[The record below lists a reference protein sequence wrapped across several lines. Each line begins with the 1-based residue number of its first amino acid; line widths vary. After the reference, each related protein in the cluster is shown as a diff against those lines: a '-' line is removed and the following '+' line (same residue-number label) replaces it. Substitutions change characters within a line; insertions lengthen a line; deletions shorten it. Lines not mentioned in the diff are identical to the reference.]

1 MTAVTPEPILKVAMG
16 FMAAKH
22 LFVASEVGLFEAL
35 AAGPTTIEDLASQT
49 GVPSRTI
56 AIATAAMVSLGFIEQ
71 HGHHY
76 QNGEQAAAFLAG
88 KPGPDLRP
96 MLRFFD
102 QISYPAWQK
111 LADAVRT
118 GNGQAQFGKFDK
130 RQQEIFSAGVESFSG
145 PGAAALATN
154 YDFGRHNKVL
164 DVAGGTGSF
173 LVAVLRRHAKLRG
186 TLFELPGPC
195 AVARQKLANLPE
207 GSRIDIV
214 EGDVFKDALPAG
226 YDALIVANTAHVF
239 SVPHNIELLRKMRT
253 GVQPGARLL
262 LVDLWT
268 DPSHTQP
275 GSAALISGEFLVI
288 SGEGQAYSEQE
299 ADTWLRQTGWKKI
312 EKTPLAGPTSLIV
325 AEAA

>member
-35 AAGPTTIEDLASQT
+35 AAGPATIEELASQT

-76 QNGEQAAAFLAG
+76 QNGEQVAAFLAG

-130 RQQEIFSAGVESFSG
+130 RQQKIFSAGVESFSG
-145 PGAAALATN
+145 PGAAALAAN
-154 YDFGRHNKVL
+154 YDFGRHHKVL

-173 LVAVLRRHAKLRG
+173 LVAVLKRHAKLRG

-268 DPSHTQP
+268 DLSHTQP
-275 GSAALISGEFLVI
+275 TSAALISGEFLVI

-325 AEAA
+325 AEAV

>member
-1 MTAVTPEPILKVAMG
+1 
-16 FMAAKH
+16 
-22 LFVASEVGLFEAL
+22 VASEVGLFEAL
-35 AAGPTTIEDLASQT
+35 AAGPATIEELASQT

-56 AIATAAMVSLGFIEQ
+56 AIAAAAMVSLGFIEQ

-173 LVAVLRRHAKLRG
+173 LVAVLKRHAKLRG

-268 DPSHTQP
+268 RS
-275 GSAALISGEFLVI
+275 
-288 SGEGQAYSEQE
+288 
-299 ADTWLRQTGWKKI
+299 
-312 EKTPLAGPTSLIV
+312 
-325 AEAA
+325 